1 METPMDIGRRGEEI
15 ACEHLRRIGML
26 VLDRN
31 WRPHGQNVRGEL
43 DIVARDGDDLV
54 IVEVKTRRSTAYG
67 APIEAVTSRKMKA
80 LRMLARAWLEQRS
93 VHAPNTRFDV
103 VGIVIP
109 SAGQPVIEHIRAV

>member
-1 METPMDIGRRGEEI
+1 MDIGRRGEAI
-15 ACEHLRRIGML
+15 ACDYLRRSGML

-31 WRPHGQNVRGEL
+31 WRPQGRNMRGEL

-54 IVEVKTRRSTAYG
+54 IVEVKTRRTLAYG
-67 APIEAVTSRKMKA
+67 APIEAVTTRKMKA
-80 LRMLARAWLEQRS
+80 LRALARAWLEQRS

-109 SAGQPVIEHIRAV
+109 PVGHPVIEHVRAV